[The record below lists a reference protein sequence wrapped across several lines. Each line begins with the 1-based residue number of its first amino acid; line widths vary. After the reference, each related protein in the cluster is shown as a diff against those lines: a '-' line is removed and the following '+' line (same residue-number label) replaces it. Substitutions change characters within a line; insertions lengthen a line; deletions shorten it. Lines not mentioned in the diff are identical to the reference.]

1 MKESVFKTN
10 DDALLAEAQV
20 VLDESVAQSAIAGDR
35 ANRLLAIASD
45 LRRVAY
51 ALTDQP
57 GLSAAQN
64 QKMLAAMEA
73 ADAAESEARVAQT
86 YDRLAV
92 ASVTVHRQ
100 AIAKLTGQI
109 AALEQQMDACTAFIR
124 SNGYA
129 VQAAL
134 QGPVLG
140 TVLVP
145 SPAKR

>member
-1 MKESVFKTN
+1 
-10 DDALLAEAQV
+10 
-20 VLDESVAQSAIAGDR
+20 
-35 ANRLLAIASD
+35 
-45 LRRVAY
+45 
-51 ALTDQP
+51 
-57 GLSAAQN
+57 
-64 QKMLAAMEA
+64 
-73 ADAAESEARVAQT
+73 
-86 YDRLAV
+86 LAV